1 MLWQSTGTIDHFE
14 PGRNDAKG
22 MLLQVS
28 QQLYG
33 RDRETAVLMDK
44 AKSVQRGPPALLLV
58 KGAPGIGKSA
68 LLGQLDEFVRNRNGR
83 FVSGKFDQFKRNVP
97 YLALIQALQ
106 QLIGQLLGGTKE
118 ELERWR
124 SRILAAVGD
133 NARVVIDGLPDL
145 ELITGP
151 QPPVRALPPIQARN
165 RLNRVFAQLI
175 QAIASP
181 DELLCVVLDDL
192 QWVDAASLALLSHV
206 LTDRD
211 TQERTIRRR
220 VSGQRSWSGAS
231 A

>member
-1 MLWQSTGTIDHFE
+1 
-14 PGRNDAKG
+14 
-22 MLLQVS
+22 
-28 QQLYG
+28 
-33 RDRETAVLMDK
+33 
-44 AKSVQRGPPALLLV
+44 
-58 KGAPGIGKSA
+58 
-68 LLGQLDEFVRNRNGR
+68 VRNRNGR

-106 QLIGQLLGGTKE
+106 QLIGQVLGGTKE
-118 ELERWR
+118 EVERGR
-124 SRILAAVGD
+124 APILTAVGD

-192 QWVDAASLALLSHV
+192 QWVDTASLALLSHV
-206 LTDRD
+206 
-211 TQERTIRRR
+211 
-220 VSGQRSWSGAS
+220 
-231 A
+231 